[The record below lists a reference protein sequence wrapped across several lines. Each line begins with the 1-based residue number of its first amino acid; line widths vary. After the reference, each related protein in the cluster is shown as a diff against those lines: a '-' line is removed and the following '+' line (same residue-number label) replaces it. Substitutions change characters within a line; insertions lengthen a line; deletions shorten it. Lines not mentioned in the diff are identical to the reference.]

1 MSIELN
7 DIILIKQHFR
17 IVFVL
22 FFIATFHKCMFIG
35 KFASFSLSKCF
46 WGEILSVPFSKIFP
60 NVLPV
65 LLCFVCLCPSGLNQ
79 KNRNLFLWQHFSRFA
94 ITSGLR
100 MNPFLLLRTP
110 ASCICLPRVAAGQI
124 RWPCL
129 HDATFSLH
137 FRFNPHTGPV
147 ALLAVL
153 GHL

>member
-1 MSIELN
+1 MSIELI
-7 DIILIKQHFR
+7 DIILIKQHR
-17 IVFVL
+17 CFVL

-60 NVLPV
+60 NVLRV

-100 MNPFLLLRTP
+100 MNPFFTSKNPRFVHMFAKGCCWPDSLAMFARCYLLF
-110 ASCICLPRVAAGQI
+110 
-124 RWPCL
+124 
-129 HDATFSLH
+129 TFS
-137 FRFNPHTGPV
+137 F
-147 ALLAVL
+147 
-153 GHL
+153 